1 MGTFKDITGQQF
13 GDFIIDS
20 FDPTKGKYK
29 YYWNCHCVKCGYR
42 KLVEGSSIR
51 AGNSTRC
58 VCNKSFGRREDLGY
72 ERDISGKVYGG
83 LTVLSYCDT
92 KSSHSRWLCKCNCGN
107 EEVFSISQLKR
118 RKNLMCS
125 QCVEKYKDIRN
136 VISEENLDSNGI
148 PINIVQST
156 QRKQNKYEIQND
168 ETIINDKIIVDS
180 KFMDYLKSFDRYI
193 GIDSRGYAYF
203 SYCGQNVYLH
213 RLLTKTSLFFD
224 MSGKDKDMEI
234 IDHINRNRCDNRIK
248 NLRMIK
254 KSENPINCS
263 VYSNN
268 KSGHK
273 GISLLERLQ
282 KWQVNIQHKKINY
295 YVGVFENIDDAILAR
310 KRAEID
316 LFGKVN

>member
-148 PINIVQST
+148 LINIVQST

-273 GISLLERLQ
+273 GISWLERLQ

>member
-1 MGTFKDITGQQF
+1 MSKVKDITGQQF

-29 YYWNCHCVKCGYR
+29 YYWNCHCVKCGY
-42 KLVEGSSIR
+42 KKSVEGSSIKS
-51 AGNSTRC
+51 GNSTRC
-58 VCNKSFGRREDLGY
+58 ICDKSFGRREDLGY
-72 ERDISGKVYGG
+72 EKDISGKVYGS
-83 LTVLSYCDT
+83 LTVLGYCDT
-92 KSSHSRWLCKCNCGN
+92 KSTHSRWLCKCNCGN

-156 QRKQNKYEIQND
+156 QRKQNKYEIQDD
-168 ETIINDKIIVDS
+168 EAIINDKIIVDS
-180 KFMDYLKSFDRYI
+180 KFLDYLKSFDRYI
-193 GIDSRGYAYF
+193 SIDSRGYAYF
-203 SYCGQNVYLH
+203 SYCGQDVYLH
-213 RLLTKTSLFFD
+213 RLLTNTALFFD
-224 MSGKDKDMEI
+224 TRDKDIEI
-234 IDHINRNRCDNRIK
+234 IDHINRNRCDNRIE

-254 KSENPINCS
+254 KSENPVNCS

-273 GISLLERLQ
+273 GISWLERLR
-282 KWQVNIQHKKINY
+282 KWQVNIQYKNKNHYI
-295 YVGVFENIDDAILAR
+295 GVFENIDDAILAR
-310 KRAEID
+310 KQAEQD
-316 LFGKVN
+316 VFGKVD